1 MQTPY
6 IAEGK
11 LPLTRH
17 QDCIKAIYACK
28 TAADF
33 DNIPTWIEQYELPA
47 KNRETMDTVIANQR
61 RLLKVSPQE
70 DNGASSIEADV
81 PAGDPATNPPVTR
94 AEELKDQYKDI
105 DAENFKIE
113 TVGWNT
119 EPVSVVVTTTP
130 SIECAPQHSW
140 GDTEPEVISD
150 PLDAIP
156 QVEPTPLVIETNI
169 PVVEEEK
176 PKRSRNQKKE
186 WVQSVNNSSNI
197 VLKRRINLPIDGVQ
211 YSNNEFGCEV
221 SASTKEEAQAL
232 LEEIMDEFMS
242 DSGLVR
248 KSSMAEY
255 LKAEF
260 NKGVASVT
268 QQAPLAKEVVEKVVE
283 KIVYQRSPEDDLELR
298 RYARVQLFMQALAK
312 DPTVLP
318 AMQRIKVEFER
329 TNPRF

>member
-1 MQTPY
+1 MQIPY
-6 IAEGK
+6 ISEGK
-11 LPLTRH
+11 LPLQRH
-17 QDCIKAIYACK
+17 QDCIKAIYECR

-33 DNIPTWIEQYELPA
+33 DAIPTWIDQYELPA
-47 KNRETMDTVIANQR
+47 KNRETMDTIIANQR
-61 RLLKVSPQE
+61 RLLKADTPITDTIVTTNTTTKAEQL
-70 DNGASSIEADV
+70 AEA
-81 PAGDPATNPPVTR
+81 
-94 AEELKDQYKDI
+94 YKDI

-113 TVGWNT
+113 VAGWTT
-119 EPVSVVVTTTP
+119 EPVSVVVTTVPESTP
-130 SIECAPQHSW
+130 IA
-140 GDTEPEVISD
+140 D

-156 QVEPTPLVIETNI
+156 QAEPAPIVIETSGPRVLDSSNLSTTQAS
-169 PVVEEEK
+169 VVAEDIAGSPEK
-176 PKRSRNQKKE
+176 PKRSRRVKE
-186 WVQSVNNSSNI
+186 EGVQSVNNSNNI

-232 LEEIMDEFMS
+232 LEEIMNEFMA

-260 NKGVASVT
+260 NKWVASVA
-268 QQAPLAKEVVEKVVE
+268 QQAPVTKEVE
-283 KIVYQRSPEDDLELR
+283 KIVYQRTPEDDLEIR

-312 DPTVLP
+312 DPTILP
-318 AMQRIKVEFER
+318 AMQRIKVEFEK